1 MLVEIIEILLVNS
14 LLFTENAQKFIYITG
29 WSVCTSISLLRGGED
44 PEGLSNV
51 GELLKRKADQG
62 VRVLILIWNVKDIM
76 SFFKNEG
83 VMLNTHHEE
92 TKKYFANTAVEC
104 ILVTREKH
112 GSLSENEVKST
123 MYTHHQKTVI
133 CDAVSNDKE
142 DCDKRQII
150 AFVGGLDITDGRYD
164 TPEFPLF
171 STLNTVHQGDFY
183 NNITI
188 GSTPESGPRQPWH
201 DIHAKVEGPIAL
213 DIKKNYEE
221 RWSRQVGDLGNHL
234 YEFNEEEFDFDATA
248 SCLEHEGGSW
258 NIQLFRSITSESCV
272 MDPKYQSHLHSKQ
285 GRPVDNGIQKCMIQQ
300 IRSSQRFIYIE
311 NQFFLGS
318 SYAWQNDTSYPA
330 YHTIPMEI
338 TEKIIRK
345 VRANEDFKCY
355 IVIPM
360 FPEGDPDS
368 APIQEILYWQFCTM
382 EMMYS
387 KIGKAV
393 EGTGI
398 HPRSLLA
405 FFCMAKRESPEEVPE
420 DLPEPPPDSPSTHI
434 IQSLRHPIY
443 VHCKMSIFDD
453 EYIIIG
459 SANIN
464 ERSLGGNRDTEIAVG
479 GFQPEHTIE
488 SKGSPRGN
496 VHTFRQALWAAHL
509 GGYNKAFQS
518 PESDEC
524 MKIVRE
530 IAEGF
535 SEVYNAEEPQHSDI
549 HLLPYPINVDGMGN
563 VTSLD
568 PPLDCFPDT
577 EASVL
582 GAKSGYLPSKLTT

>member
-1 MLVEIIEILLVNS
+1 MIFTQP
-14 LLFTENAQKFIYITG
+14 LFLSIENAQKFIYITG
-29 WSVCTSISLLRGGED
+29 WSVYTSISLLRGEED

-51 GELLKRKADQG
+51 GELLKRKADEG
-62 VRVLILIWNVKDIM
+62 VRVLILIWNEKM
-76 SFFKNEG
+76 SFFGNEG
-83 VMLNTHHEE
+83 GVLGTHDEE
-92 TKKYFANTAVEC
+92 TENYFANTAVEC
-104 ILVTREKH
+104 ILVSREKR
-112 GSLSENEVKST
+112 GSLAENEVAST

-133 CDAVSNDKE
+133 CDALSGE
-142 DCDKRQII
+142 DCEKRRII
-150 AFVGGLDITDGRYD
+150 AFIGGLDITDGRYD
-164 TPEFPLF
+164 TTAQFPLF

-188 GSTPESGPRQPWH
+188 GSTPESGPREPWH
-201 DIHAKVEGPIAL
+201 DIHAKIEGPVAL
-213 DIKKNYEE
+213 DIKKNFEE
-221 RWSRQVGDLGNHL
+221 RWSRQVDELESRL
-234 YEFNEEEFDFDATA
+234 YEFDEEEFEFDAPAT
-248 SCLEHEGGSW
+248 CLEHEGGSW
-258 NIQLFRSITSESCV
+258 NVQLFRSITSESCV
-272 MDPKYQSHLHSKQ
+272 MKPKYQGHLHSKQ

-300 IRSSQRFIYIE
+300 IRSSQRFIYME
-311 NQFFLGS
+311 NQYFLGS
-318 SYAWQNDTSYPA
+318 SYAWTDDTSYPA

-338 TEKIIRK
+338 TQKIIRK
-345 VRANEDFKCY
+345 VKANEPFKVY

-360 FPEGDPDS
+360 FPEGDPAS
-368 APIQEILYWQFCTM
+368 APIQEILFWQYRTM

-387 KIGKAV
+387 KIGKAI

-398 HPRSLLA
+398 HPKNLLA

-420 DLPEPPPDSPSTHI
+420 DLPQPPPDSPSATI
-434 IQSLRHPIY
+434 RQSLRHPIY
-443 VHCKMSIFDD
+443 VHSKMSLFDD

-488 SKGSPRGN
+488 SQGDPRGN

-509 GGYNKAFQS
+509 GGGHNEAFQN
-518 PESDEC
+518 PESDGC
-524 MKIVRE
+524 METVRE

-535 SEVYNAEEPQHSDI
+535 SEVYHAEEPQHSDV
-549 HLLPYPINVDGMGN
+549 HLLPYPINVDEMGN

-577 EASVL
+577 QASVL